1 MNAEELCKKM
11 QEEKKADSENCY
23 EEEMS
28 SQEYLNKYFN
38 TPYFS
43 FRKYFRLC
51 DEERRKFSRYY

>member
-11 QEEKKADSENCY
+11 QEEKKDDSDEY
-23 EEEMS
+23 YEEMS
-28 SQEYLNKYFN
+28 SQEYLDEYFG

>member
-1 MNAEELCKKM
+1 MNAEELCKKV
-11 QEEKKADSENCY
+11 QDTKKADSDEYY

-43 FRKYFRLC
+43 VRKFFRLC
-51 DEERRKFSRYY
+51 DAEKRKFRRNY